1 MSEILKFLS
10 NNGLAVIV
18 SIIVVLLGALGIQTK
33 RVKSAKQKADDKKQ
47 KAEQAENTLKKQQG
61 VITNHEIAVSEFNE
75 EKKEVVS
82 EIVPEIEKVKNIP
95 KEEQRELSDK
105 VKEAAKAQ
113 VERINK
119 RRAKK

>member
-10 NNGLAVIV
+10 NNGLAVLV
-18 SIIVVLLGALGIQTK
+18 SIIVILLGALGIQGK
-33 RVKSAKQKADDKKQ
+33 RVKSAKEKAKEETQKAQQSEDEKKQ
-47 KAEQAENTLKKQQG
+47 QQEVVKQAEQAT
-61 VITNHEIAVSEFNE
+61 AEFVG
-75 EKKEVVS
+75 EKDEVVG
-82 EIVPEIEKVKNIP
+82 EIVPEIEKVKDIP
-95 KEEQRELSDK
+95 KEEQHELSDK